1 MDDPVFETNWHRN
14 PKTQTMD
21 MTGLGALF
29 PGSPII
35 HKIYSVWK
43 KKNYKWEYYI
53 ANEFESK
60 IEWSIAW
67 SVLGLNIQDA
77 SCDFRKSSESLT
89 LIATYFPQ
97 WTNFLMSDKE

>member
-43 KKNYKWEYYI
+43 KKNYK
-53 ANEFESK
+53 
-60 IEWSIAW
+60 
-67 SVLGLNIQDA
+67 
-77 SCDFRKSSESLT
+77 
-89 LIATYFPQ
+89 
-97 WTNFLMSDKE
+97 